1 MEKDEFKK
9 QDDRVCNEI
18 SDDEIEPLDLSDI
31 YYKQWREEP
40 AIFDRMKTEAK
51 KVKVWG
57 DKNIPNNQN
66 TNFGICS

>member
-51 KVKVWG
+51 KVKV
-57 DKNIPNNQN
+57 
-66 TNFGICS
+66 